1 MKLWHFAKLT
11 LVIICAWHFRED
23 ISTLSSPD
31 KKRKN
36 LDMFFAF
43 ELIVG
48 KVPIVGD
55 IPYGSL
61 AILSL

>member
-23 ISTLSSPD
+23 IFDAQLSGL
-31 KKRKN
+31 KKKN
-36 LDMFFAF
+36 PDMFFAF
-43 ELIVG
+43 ELVVG

-55 IPYGSL
+55 IPYGNL